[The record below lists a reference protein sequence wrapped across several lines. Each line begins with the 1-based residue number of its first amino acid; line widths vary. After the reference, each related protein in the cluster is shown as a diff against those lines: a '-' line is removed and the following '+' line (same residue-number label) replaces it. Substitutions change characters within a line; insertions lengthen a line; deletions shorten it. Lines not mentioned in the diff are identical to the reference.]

1 MNQNLKGEEV
11 ENMEDYKSN
20 SHASKEKEKNRE
32 EKKVE
37 KIISGNVK
45 AKKKSEFSKFA
56 DVFVSEDAG
65 NVKSYI
71 LMDVLVPAVKKAI
84 SDIVTNG
91 IDMLLY
97 GETGV
102 HKRNGA
108 SSKVSYR
115 SYYDRSNRSP
125 SSSRTRSGYSYDDI
139 ILDNCGEAEEV
150 LSRMDEIVATYG
162 TVSVADLYDLVGITG
177 AYTDNKYGWT
187 DIRNA
192 SVVRVRDGYMIKL
205 PRALP
210 LN

>member
-37 KIISGNVK
+37 KIISGNAK

-115 SYYDRSNRSP
+115 SYYDRSNRSS

-139 ILDNCGEAEEV
+139 ILDNRGEAEEV

-162 TVSVADLYDLVGITG
+162 TVSVADLYDLVVITG

-187 DIRNA
+187 DIRSA

>member
-37 KIISGNVK
+37 KIISGNAK

-115 SYYDRSNRSP
+115 SYYDRSNRSS

-139 ILDNCGEAEEV
+139 ILDNRGEAEEV